1 MTKPQKRGPGRPP
14 GGGRARTPVSTMS
27 IRNENMQEL
36 RECLQEREDAGR
48 ASWTI
53 RGFIQAAIREKIAAE
68 RARD

>member
-1 MTKPQKRGPGRPP
+1 
-14 GGGRARTPVSTMS
+14 MS

-36 RECLQEREDAGR
+36 REFLQEREDAGR